1 MCRGRKGH
9 LAERADRF
17 VFIVAAGTGGAGA
30 GAQWDEFLGGV
41 CRENTATA
49 PPPTKR
55 VPTEDIS
62 AGSPRISISE
72 FPKRKTQ
79 NAKGKNSKGKNT

>member
-49 PPPTKR
+49 PPHKACSDGRHFRRLAT
-55 VPTEDIS
+55 DIHF
-62 AGSPRISISE
+62 RI
-72 FPKRKTQ
+72 PKTQ
-79 NAKGKNSKGKNT
+79 NAKRKR